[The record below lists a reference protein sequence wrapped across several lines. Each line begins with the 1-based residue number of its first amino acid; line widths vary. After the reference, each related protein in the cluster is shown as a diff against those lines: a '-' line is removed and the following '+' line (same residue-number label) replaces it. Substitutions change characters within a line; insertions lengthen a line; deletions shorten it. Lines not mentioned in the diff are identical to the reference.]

1 MSIFSAL
8 GATLSVLD
16 ADRFLRSFSTHLLPF
31 HPPSMIMLGR
41 KIVKV
46 LGVLMHASALSSA
59 NLQWAQ
65 VWVSSEADVVR
76 CLGLKGC
83 LAPSGM

>member
-1 MSIFSAL
+1 MS
-8 GATLSVLD
+8 VVD
-16 ADRFLRSFSTHLLPF
+16 ADRFLRSFSTHLLPL
-31 HPPSMIMLGR
+31 HPPSMIILRR
-41 KIVKV
+41 KAIKV

-65 VWVSSEADVVR
+65 IWVSSEADAAR
-76 CLGLKGC
+76 CLELKGS